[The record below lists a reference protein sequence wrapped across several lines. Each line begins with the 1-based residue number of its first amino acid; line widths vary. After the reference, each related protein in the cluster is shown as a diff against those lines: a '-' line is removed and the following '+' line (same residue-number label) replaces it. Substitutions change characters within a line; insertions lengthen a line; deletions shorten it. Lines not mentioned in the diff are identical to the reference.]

1 MYIFDNENGSFIN
14 KDGKLHNHY
23 EMGYNFS
30 VEELVKIPYN
40 NDYSYYG
47 YFETD
52 EEETLLTEFIN
63 NNNIINNTNLFDKIE
78 NIENE
83 RGYIKL
89 NISGTINYGKKL
101 IEIGKYKM
109 NKYIFNRFKG
119 LILFNERL
127 FLVKIYSDSG
137 LKNSLEENLTLDV
150 ARKGTLYYFRFVYTN
165 IYKYYSRIVYRLTK
179 NVKYIAIVFNKLD
192 YYQLQKSRSIVISYH
207 VLLEELLNDL
217 MDSMFILNI
226 IKSNY
231 TYIIFNN
238 KIDNYNKK
246 NNKVDPC
253 GCSDINRSIT
263 PFRKSTNPSVLVSTL
278 IPSETGVVQEAGFP
292 GKGLNEP
299 SGIGVSALTTHMR
312 HAPYG
317 FIPG

>member
-1 MYIFDNENGSFIN
+1 
-14 KDGKLHNHY
+14 
-23 EMGYNFS
+23 
-30 VEELVKIPYN
+30 
-40 NDYSYYG
+40 
-47 YFETD
+47 
-52 EEETLLTEFIN
+52 EEESLLTEFIN

-119 LILFNERL
+119 LILFNDRL

-137 LKNSLEENLTLDV
+137 LKKSLEENLTLDV

-217 MDSMFILNI
+217 MDSMFVLNI

-246 NNKVDPC
+246 NNKDDPC
-253 GCSDINRSIT
+253 GCSDKIFCIDDIKL
-263 PFRKSTNPSVLVSTL
+263 PEDYK
-278 IPSETGVVQEAGFP
+278 
-292 GKGLNEP
+292 K
-299 SGIGVSALTTHMR
+299 
-312 HAPYG
+312 
-317 FIPG
+317 